1 MNFSSDSLSFFKES
15 ISSYTKNAFS
25 KYESN
30 LNIIYSKNFE
40 NDCLC
45 PIFVNLLSLF
55 KKLIK
60 TNNLS
65 QLWTDV
71 ADNYNQLSEQL
82 LNNFEKEIN
91 SKNVNIEEDNTG
103 NIISKDKE
111 YALINKV
118 KFQILSTCLFVCIKG
133 LYKKQL
139 NNNNTDKFVQEL
151 NWFYRFLGV
160 KNSESEQ
167 KEKFTNFIDK
177 YVLTIPEMVNSKY
190 NSTVEFLTW
199 IRMVMDK
206 TEIKNK
212 EIENIIKKKINDEKN
227 KYYNAFAKMLPAP
240 RERKLSRSRGASFD
254 KNEYNLSS
262 FANND
267 KKDDKNYKL
276 EKYFKK
282 EQPKKQIEKEP
293 SKSSTSNKDEE
304 NNSTNTH
311 KNSLSNEEFKD
322 GPTIGNNLLNSFPSL
337 SFGNIPSLGS
347 SSNLLNNLPTINLNS
362 MNDDTLS
369 QLSSSRMSISKRSS
383 ALDTSFGFRNHY
395 NTSMSFYSNDLEDNL
410 SYTQHYSFSGINSL
424 LHSKASLSRGGLLS
438 FPTIKRH
445 SSEKRKKKEYSSSIH
460 YKFASQLAQMTKSN
474 DENLNSVNVKKVKEK
489 NETKKGGL
497 DQTIRNFINTNFYK
511 NSNQDRDKSPNENES
526 TKAKSKAKINKSKK
540 HDDILVYKTPIKENS
555 FYKAPS
561 EIKGVVSPDT
571 TKKNLLLLF
580 QQVNK

>member
-71 ADNYNQLSEQL
+71 ADNYSQLSEQL
-82 LNNFEKEIN
+82 LNCFEKEIN

-111 YALINKV
+111 HALINKV

-212 EIENIIKKKINDEKN
+212 PWN
-227 KYYNAFAKMLPAP
+227 
-240 RERKLSRSRGASFD
+240 
-254 KNEYNLSS
+254 
-262 FANND
+262 
-267 KKDDKNYKL
+267 
-276 EKYFKK
+276 
-282 EQPKKQIEKEP
+282 
-293 SKSSTSNKDEE
+293 
-304 NNSTNTH
+304 
-311 KNSLSNEEFKD
+311 
-322 GPTIGNNLLNSFPSL
+322 
-337 SFGNIPSLGS
+337 
-347 SSNLLNNLPTINLNS
+347 
-362 MNDDTLS
+362 
-369 QLSSSRMSISKRSS
+369 
-383 ALDTSFGFRNHY
+383 
-395 NTSMSFYSNDLEDNL
+395 
-410 SYTQHYSFSGINSL
+410 
-424 LHSKASLSRGGLLS
+424 
-438 FPTIKRH
+438 
-445 SSEKRKKKEYSSSIH
+445 
-460 YKFASQLAQMTKSN
+460 
-474 DENLNSVNVKKVKEK
+474 
-489 NETKKGGL
+489 
-497 DQTIRNFINTNFYK
+497 
-511 NSNQDRDKSPNENES
+511 
-526 TKAKSKAKINKSKK
+526 
-540 HDDILVYKTPIKENS
+540 
-555 FYKAPS
+555 
-561 EIKGVVSPDT
+561 
-571 TKKNLLLLF
+571 
-580 QQVNK
+580 

>member
-282 EQPKKQIEKEP
+282 EQPKKQIER
-293 SKSSTSNKDEE
+293 SGGMHLACRRIFAFARRKSIGSDMMRDMTCAAGCVPTARCAAEE
-304 NNSTNTH
+304 R
-311 KNSLSNEEFKD
+311 KAIRLRAR
-322 GPTIGNNLLNSFPSL
+322 TIPCF
-337 SFGNIPSLGS
+337 
-347 SSNLLNNLPTINLNS
+347 
-362 MNDDTLS
+362 
-369 QLSSSRMSISKRSS
+369 
-383 ALDTSFGFRNHY
+383 
-395 NTSMSFYSNDLEDNL
+395 
-410 SYTQHYSFSGINSL
+410 
-424 LHSKASLSRGGLLS
+424 
-438 FPTIKRH
+438 
-445 SSEKRKKKEYSSSIH
+445 
-460 YKFASQLAQMTKSN
+460 
-474 DENLNSVNVKKVKEK
+474 
-489 NETKKGGL
+489 
-497 DQTIRNFINTNFYK
+497 
-511 NSNQDRDKSPNENES
+511 
-526 TKAKSKAKINKSKK
+526 
-540 HDDILVYKTPIKENS
+540 
-555 FYKAPS
+555 
-561 EIKGVVSPDT
+561 
-571 TKKNLLLLF
+571 
-580 QQVNK
+580 